1 MDAIT
6 FNKHQWNE
14 VKSIRERLLK
24 ETDFT
29 QLSDSPLTSD
39 KKLAFAEYRQALRD
53 IPQTNTSPDNIVW
66 PVKPE
71 VE

>member
-6 FNKHQWNE
+6 FKTYQWNE
-14 VKSIRERLLK
+14 IKLIRERLLK

-29 QLSDSPLTSD
+29 QLPDSPLTSD
-39 KKLAFAEYRQALRD
+39 KKLTFSEYRQALRD

-66 PVKPE
+66 PIKPD